1 MMNFTQMTLKKS
13 GFLLVALFL
22 MAGSSLLKAQTHTVV
37 ITAPASIAG
46 NYGAQ
51 LAGFGPGYCEVS
63 TISGVLQLVTDIS
76 ASSRGCDSIVTDLT
90 GKIAV
95 IDRGVCGFNSK
106 VYNAQKKGAIAVIVI
121 NNSTNPAPI
130 FTMAGDPAL
139 APLTTIPSFMI
150 TLADGNKIKPSLASG
165 VTVTIN
171 RNDIVDNSGD
181 VVVWGN
187 QPGQGDFNGGL
198 NGWTSINN
206 ACFGSTQDTFRTWQW
221 VAEGAA
227 NRGAFGGATIESPTL
242 CNGAVAFESDFYD
255 NDGIDDNFGGGPCP
269 APQFGELLS
278 PNIDLSAS
286 NAAGYSLKF
295 YQTTRQFD
303 SGYFISWSIDG
314 GATWIDTVEINQG
327 LVVNASATTEEIRVT
342 LPGTAG
348 ADSLRVKFL
357 YAANY
362 YFWVIDDVKII
373 EQEAFNLSVND
384 FFAISPNAATPLAHV
399 EPIYFLA
406 DVGNLGA
413 SAQNNVDLSVKVEYR
428 ATEGQPYAQV
438 FSATL
443 PYGTISPNSTIENR
457 VFPQTF
463 TPTQLGQYLVT
474 YQVTSPNA
482 DFDTVNNVK
491 QYNFLVTQNLF
502 SKDIEGPASATSPAQ
517 ASWEGNEPHAWAW
530 GVHYHTPQ
538 GAGNYIQQLTF
549 GVEPQSETAVGQDV
563 LLSVYK
569 WVDENG
575 DQVASVEEREL
586 LGITSYTITGTETAS
601 ELITVDFPFEG
612 DEPVQLEDNTDY
624 LVMVEWVP
632 SDQSDLAI
640 VYSNDRDYAA
650 TATVLGDTTGVRRYA
665 GIIAVGGDLTS
676 LDYEPSG
683 FRGSV
688 YVNIPIVRMQVGAT
702 PNSTKNL
709 NTLEKEFLVF
719 PNPTSEAIHVQL
731 NLAKQAQ
738 TATVRMF
745 DLSGKMINQWRYDN
759 VQKERL
765 QYNVNNLSS
774 GTYFLQI
781 VTEAGAGT
789 KKFTVTK

>member
-1 MMNFTQMTLKKS
+1 MNFTQMTLKKS
-13 GFLLVALFL
+13 GFLLVALLL
-22 MAGSSLLKAQTHTVV
+22 MAGSTFLKAQTHTVV

-63 TISGVLQLVTDIS
+63 TISGALQLVTDIS

-121 NNSTNPAPI
+121 NNSTTPAPI
-130 FTMAGDPAL
+130 FTMAADPVL
-139 APLTTIPSFMI
+139 GPLTTIPSVMI
-150 TLADGNKIKPSLASG
+150 TLADGNKIKPELASG

-171 RNDIVDNSGD
+171 RNDIVDNSND

-187 QPGQGDFNGGL
+187 QPGQGDFNGGM

-206 ACFGSTQDTFRTWQW
+206 SCFGSTQDTFPTWQW

-227 NRGAFGGATIESPTL
+227 NRGAFGGTTIESPTL

-255 NDGIDDNFGGGPCP
+255 NDGDDTNFGGGPCP

-278 PNIDLSAS
+278 PSIDLSAS
-286 NAAGYSLKF
+286 NSAGYSLKF
-295 YQTTRQFD
+295 YQSTRQFQ
-303 SGYFISWSIDG
+303 SGYFVSWSIDG

-327 LVVNASATTEEIRVT
+327 LVVNASATTEEIRVA

-357 YAANY
+357 YDANY
-362 YFWVIDDVKII
+362 YYWVIDDVKII

-384 FFAISPNAATPLAHV
+384 FYAVAPNAATPLAHV

-413 SAQNNVDLSVKVEYR
+413 SVQNNVNLNVKVEYR
-428 ATEGQPYAQV
+428 AATGQPLSQV

-443 PYGTISPNSTIENR
+443 PYGSIPGNSTVENR

-463 TPTQLGQYLVT
+463 TPTQIGQYFVT
-474 YQVTSPNA
+474 YSVSSANA
-482 DFDTVNNVK
+482 DFDSTNNVK
-491 QYNFLVTQNLF
+491 EYVFLVTSNLF
-502 SKDIEGPASATSPAQ
+502 SKDYNGPASSTFPAE
-517 ASWEGNEPHAWAW
+517 ASWEGNTPHSWAW
-530 GVHYHTPQ
+530 GVHYYVPK

-549 GVEPQSETAVGQDV
+549 GVEPQDDSAIGQDV
-563 LLSVYK
+563 LLAVYK

-575 DQVASVEEREL
+575 DQSASFGEREL
-586 LGITSYTITGTETAS
+586 VGITSYTITGDETDD
-601 ELITVDFPFEG
+601 ELITVPFPFEG
-612 DEPVQLEDNTDY
+612 DDPVQLEDNTNY

-632 SDQSDLAI
+632 NDQSNLAI
-640 VYSNDRDYAA
+640 VYSNDLDYAA
-650 TATVLGDTTGVRRYA
+650 TASVLGDSTGKYRYA
-665 GIIAVGGDLTS
+665 GIIAVGGDLTQENY
-676 LDYEPSG
+676 DPSG
-683 FRGSV
+683 FSGSV
-688 YVNIPIVRMQVGAT
+688 FVNIPIVRMQVGAT
-702 PNSTKNL
+702 PSSTKNL

-719 PNPTSEAIHVQL
+719 PNPTSEAINVQL
-731 NLAKQAQ
+731 NLTKQAQ

-774 GTYFLQI
+774 GTYFLQV

-789 KKFTVTK
+789 KKFTVSK